1 MRAIVAA
8 AFALMLASPAYA
20 SDYYSDVAYDWTG
33 VYGGVHA
40 GFLQANINVDGRPR
54 TIQGQPSIDDLEL
67 SYERDVDGFV
77 GGALGGVNFQA
88 GSFVFGLDM
97 DFGGV
102 AADGSG
108 SEHLEGTEE
117 NVRFQHGMDWNA
129 HVRGRLGFALD
140 RVFIYGAG
148 GLAVA
153 DFDVKS
159 NRALQSESDLDDGGH
174 ATGWSA
180 GGGLEYAVT
189 DNVLVRAE
197 YLHDEYSEEEFIVT
211 DVTLVSDKFEVGF
224 TDNIFRVG
232 VSWKFMG
239 GMAF

>member
-40 GFLQANINVDGRPR
+40 GFIQANINVDGRPR

-140 RVFIYGAG
+140 RVLVYGAG
-148 GLAVA
+148 DWPSRISMCKAVEGCKA
-153 DFDVKS
+153 IIGSTMAAMQPAGVPAAAS
-159 NRALQSESDLDDGGH
+159 SGCAPPG
-174 ATGWSA
+174 A
-180 GGGLEYAVT
+180 GGCAPSRSSRPWPRCPTRLFAG
-189 DNVLVRAE
+189 
-197 YLHDEYSEEEFIVT
+197 
-211 DVTLVSDKFEVGF
+211 
-224 TDNIFRVG
+224 
-232 VSWKFMG
+232 
-239 GMAF
+239 